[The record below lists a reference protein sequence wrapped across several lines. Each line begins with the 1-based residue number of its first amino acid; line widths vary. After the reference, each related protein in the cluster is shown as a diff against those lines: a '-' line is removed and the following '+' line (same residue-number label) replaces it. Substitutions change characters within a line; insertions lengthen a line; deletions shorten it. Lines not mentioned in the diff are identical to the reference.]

1 MNFAGEK
8 KHTTSPVYVGSSVI
22 GMKFRDGVIIACDTR
37 INYGSIAKFQ
47 NIDDR
52 IQRINANT
60 MISSSGEY
68 SDFQEVVR
76 FLKETALSDV
86 LGKRSYLGPEEITNY
101 LSSMHYYKRNKMNPY
116 WNHSVTGGLSW
127 EGKPVLYSVDQ
138 YGTLLKSDYMLVGM
152 AIYFCNSII
161 EPEYPLNYEDLSQ
174 EDALNILRKCFK
186 VLFYRDTRA
195 GNKIKF
201 SIMKNNNGSV
211 TYDEVFEELQTE
223 WDYQRF
229 RYQANEKIY

>member
-22 GMKFRDGVIIACDTR
+22 GMRFRDGVIIACDTR

-52 IQRINANT
+52 VQRINANT
-60 MISSSGEY
+60 MISSAGEY

-76 FLKETALSDV
+76 FLKESALSDV

-101 LSSMHYYKRNKMNPY
+101 LSSMHYQRRNKGNPY
-116 WNHSVTGGLSW
+116 WNHTVTGGLSW
-127 EGKPVLYSVDQ
+127 EGKPVLYTVDQ
-138 YGTLLKSDYMLVGM
+138 YGTLLQSDYMLVGM
-152 AIYFCNSII
+152 ALYFCNSII
-161 EPEYPLNYEDLSQ
+161 EPEYPVNYEDLSQ
-174 EDALNILRKCFK
+174 EDALNLLRKCFK

-201 SIMKNNNGSV
+201 SIMKNQNGTV

-229 RYQANEKIY
+229 RFQANENLY

>member
-8 KHTTSPVYVGSSVI
+8 KYTTSPVYVGSSVI

-37 INYGSIAKFQ
+37 INYGNFAKYQ

-52 IQRINANT
+52 VQRINANT
-60 MISSSGEY
+60 MMSSSGEY

-76 FLKETALSDV
+76 LLKEAALTDV
-86 LGKRSYLGPEEITNY
+86 LGTRSYLGPEEITNY
-101 LSSMHYYKRNKMNPY
+101 LSSMHYYKRSKGNPY
-116 WNHSVTGGLSW
+116 WNHTVTGGLSS

-138 YGTLLKSDYMLVGM
+138 YGTLLKSDYQLVGM

-161 EPEYPLNYEDLSQ
+161 EPEYPVNYEDLSQ

-195 GNKIKF
+195 GNNIKF
-201 SIMKNNNGSV
+201 SIMKNHNGTV
-211 TYDEVFEELQTE
+211 AYDELFEELQTE
-223 WDYQRF
+223 WDYERF

>member
-8 KHTTSPVYVGSSVI
+8 KYTTNPIYVGSSVI
-22 GMKFRDGVIIACDTR
+22 GMKFKDGVIIACDTR
-37 INYGSIAKFQ
+37 LNYGSIAKFQ

-52 IQRINANT
+52 VQRINANT
-60 MISSSGEY
+60 MLASSGEY

-76 FLKETALSDV
+76 FLKETALNDV
-86 LGKRSYLGPEEITNY
+86 LDKRSYLGPDELTNY
-101 LSSMHYYKRNKMNPY
+101 LSSMHYYRRNKMNPY
-116 WNHSVTGGLSW
+116 WNYTVTGGLSW
-127 EGKPVLYSVDQ
+127 DGKPVLYGVDQ

-161 EPEYPLNYEDLSQ
+161 EPEYPLNFEELSQ
-174 EDALNILRKCFK
+174 DAAMNILRKCFK

-195 GNKIKF
+195 GNRIKF
-201 SIMKNNNGSV
+201 SVMKNQNGEVS
-211 TYDEVFEELQTE
+211 YDEIFEDLETE
-223 WDYQRF
+223 WDYKRF